1 MWARLKDRYTEL
13 SPDKKR
19 QVTIGV
25 AAAGVLVVAL
35 WSYLGS
41 KDEPGQGTAAPQ
53 GEVSTYRLE
62 TKILDKKYHED
73 RAAEL
78 KKATLM
84 YGEIMREMG
93 ELRGLVEEEGR
104 RTKELRGKTG
114 SVAEIGPQPSSGLGR
129 PFPRAYQPY
138 EEDRVPAEGAAGRI
152 LRDSAAVDPATQ
164 RPPEVVGGIQMV
176 SLENVAGDEGDKK
189 KDGAVE
195 TVYLPPSFVAAHL
208 LSGVDAP
215 VLKEGTSN
223 PMPMLLRLK
232 DLAVL
237 PNRVKADLKG
247 CFVIAGGT
255 GSLATERVD
264 ARLITLSCVSKG
276 GDSVID
282 SPVKGYLVDADGKQ
296 GLQGKVVAKMG
307 SMLARSMVAGILSGA
322 GDYLESTTT
331 TTMVSPLGVTETS
344 KFEPDAMARGAIGK
358 GLSQATRQLQDFYM
372 DLARETFPV
381 IEIGSGRDVTV
392 VVSEGVEMQIKPY
405 VGVKDC
411 EDCRPTV
418 LTR

>member
-1 MWARLKDRYTEL
+1 MWARLKDRYSEL
-13 SPDKKR
+13 SPDRKR

-25 AAAGVLVVAL
+25 VAAGVLAVAL

-41 KDEPGQGTAAPQ
+41 EEEPGEGTVAPQ
-53 GEVSTYRLE
+53 GEASTYRLE

-73 RAAEL
+73 RASEL
-78 KKATLM
+78 KKATQM

-93 ELRGLVEEEGR
+93 ELRSLVEEEGR
-104 RTKELRGKTG
+104 RAEDLRTKTG
-114 SVAEIGPQPSSGLGR
+114 DGFQASPEPAR
-129 PFPRAYQPY
+129 PFPKPFQPY
-138 EEDRVPAEGAAGRI
+138 EEDGLPVEGAAGRP
-152 LRDSAAVDPATQ
+152 LRKSPAADPAAQ
-164 RPPEVVGGIQMV
+164 RPPEVVGAIQMV
-176 SLENVAGDEGDKK
+176 SVEDVGRDGEGDKK
-189 KDGAVE
+189 KDGAAE

-215 VLKEGTSN
+215 VLKEGTAN
-223 PMPMLLRLK
+223 PVPMLLRLK

-264 ARLITLSCVSKG
+264 ARLITLSCISKG

-282 SPVKGYLVDADGKQ
+282 TPIKGYLVDVDGKQ

-331 TTMVSPLGVTETS
+331 TTMVSPIGVTETPT
-344 KFEPDAMARGAIGK
+344 FEPDAMARGAIGK

-411 EDCRPTV
+411 EDCRSRV
-418 LTR
+418 LAR

>member
-1 MWARLKDRYTEL
+1 
-13 SPDKKR
+13 
-19 QVTIGV
+19 
-25 AAAGVLVVAL
+25 
-35 WSYLGS
+35 
-41 KDEPGQGTAAPQ
+41 
-53 GEVSTYRLE
+53 
-62 TKILDKKYHED
+62 
-73 RAAEL
+73 
-78 KKATLM
+78 
-84 YGEIMREMG
+84 
-93 ELRGLVEEEGR
+93 VEEEGR
-104 RTKELRGKTG
+104 LAEDLLGKAG
-114 SVAEIGPQPSSGLGR
+114 SLGDSGPQASPAPGR
-129 PFPRAYQPY
+129 PFPKPFQPY
-138 EEDRVPAEGAAGRI
+138 EEDGLPAEGAAGRPP
-152 LRDSAAVDPATQ
+152 RKNTAADPATQ
-164 RPPEVVGGIQMV
+164 RPPEVVGAIQMV
-176 SLENVAGDEGDKK
+176 SVENVAGAEGDKK
-189 KDGAVE
+189 KDNAVE

-215 VLKEGTSN
+215 VLNQGTAN
-223 PMPMLLRLK
+223 PIPMLLRLK

-282 SPVKGYLVDADGKQ
+282 TPVKGYLVDVDGKQ

-331 TTMVSPLGVTETS
+331 TTMVSPIGVTETPT
-344 KFEPDAMARGAIGK
+344 FEPDTMARGAIGK

-405 VGVKDC
+405 VGVRDC
-411 EDCRPTV
+411 ENCRPTV
-418 LTR
+418 LAR